1 VAIDQACVDLV
12 IQSPGR
18 LGSALKELAPGSD
31 KFKDIYPQVDWPL
44 QLEYAEQLRLG
55 AREYELVKV

>member
-1 VAIDQACVDLV
+1 
-12 IQSPGR
+12 
-18 LGSALKELAPGSD
+18 
-31 KFKDIYPQVDWPL
+31 VDWPL